1 MTGSISKL
9 LRGYLGVC
17 VLNMRQRVTFFQNP
31 GSPVDPAS
39 LSITKQTLNGPEIH
53 GIREDRATF
62 ALDELPGELRALLE
76 RYETLQ
82 IRWASKENH
91 ESVSPLYSRISPGLH
106 VFCSPRLRNTGKGW
120 VISSDFQG
128 DASSLR
134 RSLAT
139 CCAVLSK
146 KHSAN

>member
-9 LRGYLGVC
+9 PRGYLGAC
-17 VLNMRQRVTFFQNP
+17 VSNMRQRVTFFQKP

-39 LSITKQTLNGPEIH
+39 LRITKQTLNGPEIH

-76 RYETLQ
+76 RHETLQ

-91 ESVSPLYSRISPGLH
+91 EYVSPLYSRISPGLH
-106 VFCSPRLRNTGKGW
+106 VFYSPRLQNTGKGC
-120 VISSDFQG
+120 VFPPTSSG
-128 DASSLR
+128 M
-134 RSLAT
+134 
-139 CCAVLSK
+139 
-146 KHSAN
+146 HHH